1 MDLKNLISKDTI
13 KEVSESSLAKKIK
26 DINVDDVKDVINK
39 IKPKK

>member
-13 KEVSESSLAKKIK
+13 KEVSESTLVKKIK